1 MVEIR
6 FHGRGGQGA
15 VTSAEILALAVI
27 EEGRYAQAFPAFGA
41 ERRGAPVL
49 AFTRISDE
57 PIKIRIGIYEPDIVV
72 VLDPTLLKSVPVFS
86 GLKDEGVA
94 VINTNKDFADIRK
107 IQGAK
112 GKLVLV
118 DATKIAMEELGV
130 PITNVVM
137 LGALLRGKPELAKK
151 ELVEKFIAERFP
163 KLADEEIRAFRRA
176 YEEARVEG

>member
-1 MVEIR
+1 MIEIR

-57 PIKIRIGIYEPDIVV
+57 PIKIRIGIYEPDIVI
-72 VLDPTLLKSVPVFS
+72 VLDPTLLRSVPVFS
-86 GLKDEGVA
+86 GLKEDGVA
-94 VINTNKDFADIRK
+94 VINSQKTPDELKAELGFEGNI
-107 IQGAK
+107 
-112 GKLVLV
+112 VTV
-118 DATKIAMEELGV
+118 DATSIAMEELGV

-137 LGALLRGKPELAKK
+137 LGALLKARPGLAKM
-151 ELVEKFIAERFP
+151 EYVEKFIAERFP
-163 KLADEEIRAFRRA
+163 KIAEKEIKAFRRA
-176 YEEARVEG
+176 YEEARG

>member
-1 MVEIR
+1 MIEIR

-57 PIKIRIGIYEPDIVV
+57 PIKIRIGIYEPDIVI
-72 VLDPTLLKSVPVFS
+72 VLDPTLLRSVPVFS
-86 GLKDEGVA
+86 GLKEDGVA
-94 VINTNKDFADIRK
+94 VINSQKTPDELKSELGFEGNI
-107 IQGAK
+107 
-112 GKLVLV
+112 VTV
-118 DATKIAMEELGV
+118 DATSIAMEELGV

-137 LGALLRGKPELAKK
+137 LGALLKARPGLAKM
-151 ELVEKFIAERFP
+151 EYVEKFIAERFP
-163 KLADEEIRAFRRA
+163 KIAEKEIRAFRRA
-176 YEEARVEG
+176 YEEARS